1 MSVTSRAG
9 NIIEEHILPRSMSR
23 SVTRNGERGG
33 EGKGKEE
40 EGRLTQVLTPYFG
53 PTFFQRVLDILLLV
67 ALVVP

>member
-1 MSVTSRAG
+1 
-9 NIIEEHILPRSMSR
+9 MSR

-40 EGRLTQVLTPYFG
+40 EGRLTQVLTPYFV